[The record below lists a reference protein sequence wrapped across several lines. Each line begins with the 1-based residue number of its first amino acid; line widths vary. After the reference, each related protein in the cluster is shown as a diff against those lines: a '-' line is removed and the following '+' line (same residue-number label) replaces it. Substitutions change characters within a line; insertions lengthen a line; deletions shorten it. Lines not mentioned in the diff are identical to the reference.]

1 MWRPCGGL
9 ECDCASNG
17 ESGTGLHG
25 AAPFFDQR
33 EKENSRLAAV
43 RLLRPSAIFNAG
55 AGEERARA
63 KTKQQ
68 PERLC
73 SRCSLLNT
81 SKAGR
86 GSCTAPHPAPFC
98 HASLLRPPAVFNLG
112 GRRYVQPW
120 PLFLRAHQQ
129 QHAMRNLDDA
139 QPYSVR
145 TRAVKRLWKGSAT
158 DFDSHG
164 DGLTAKIWTLRNRAR
179 RKSKVCRDIGRLW
192 TMLVRTL
199 NQRARSSSVPRHQ

>member
-73 SRCSLLNT
+73 SRCSLRIHRR
-81 SKAGR
+81 R
-86 GSCTAPHPAPFC
+86 GGGVA
-98 HASLLRPPAVFNLG
+98 LRPTPHLSAMPHYCARRRFSTSGGAVTFSR
-112 GRRYVQPW
+112 GRFFFGPTSNSMLCGIWTTRSLTV
-120 PLFLRAHQQ
+120 
-129 QHAMRNLDDA
+129 
-139 QPYSVR
+139 SVR
-145 TRAVKRLWKGSAT
+145 
-158 DFDSHG
+158 
-164 DGLTAKIWTLRNRAR
+164 AR
-179 RKSKVCRDIGRLW
+179 
-192 TMLVRTL
+192 
-199 NQRARSSSVPRHQ
+199 